1 MVIIHKRERHLT
13 PGHFLS
19 QTLRF
24 LCTKKVLFF
33 FSEEGGTQKLNKTCS
48 IRVATAN
55 NRLSLSLT
63 VTSSR
68 LLVQHPSV
76 FFTQH
81 SSIQSSWT
89 AGREFTKIYG
99 LEPRRADFF
108 FFTFSSQVKRAD
120 GIFIIT
126 KHLGRKKMQK
136 KERDLRGRWPNK
148 NVLSLPFFSFLG
160 IFSFLPLKNCHF
172 KRRVNKQVKSSRGI
186 SCHLLASNSTVV
198 ELANK
203 T

>member
-1 MVIIHKRERHLT
+1 MFYTSRNSQQSALFVFD
-13 PGHFLS
+13 GH
-19 QTLRF
+19 
-24 LCTKKVLFF
+24 
-33 FSEEGGTQKLNKTCS
+33 
-48 IRVATAN
+48 IVATLGTASL
-55 NRLSLSLT
+55 RLF
-63 VTSSR
+63 
-68 LLVQHPSV
+68 HPAL
-76 FFTQH
+76 QH
-81 SSIQSSWT
+81 SKFVNCGARVHKNLWT
-89 AGREFTKIYG
+89 WAEESRF
-99 LEPRRADFF
+99 FF

-148 NVLSLPFFSFLG
+148 NVLRLPFFSFLG
-160 IFSFLPLKNCHF
+160 IFCFLPLKNCHF